1 MLIVTGILA
10 ALTVFDIVLHVAID
24 DVEPLRIAGN
34 IIVLATAL
42 GILVIPRMRRA
53 WIAFAAGAWNLV
65 LNLVFIGQEG
75 IGMLGALLVA
85 VTTVICVV
93 LTVLLARR
101 KRPLI

>member
-1 MLIVTGILA
+1 MLILTGVLA
-10 ALTVFDIVLHVAID
+10 AITVFDIVLHVVID

-65 LNLVFIGQEG
+65 LNLIFISQEG
-75 IGMLGALLVA
+75 IGPLGAVLVG
-85 VTTVICVV
+85 VTTVLCIV
-93 LTVLLARR
+93 LMVLLART
-101 KRPLI
+101 KRPLV